1 MLMKKV
7 NVAPLG
13 ENVLVVFEK
22 PEVKTDSG
30 LYLPEN
36 ASSDK
41 SSKEGKVVAI
51 GESDKI
57 KVKPGQ
63 HIIYTRYGGTDI
75 KIAGAEYAIVKHE
88 DILAVVAE

>member
-1 MLMKKV
+1 M
-7 NVAPLG
+7 
-13 ENVLVVFEK
+13 
-22 PEVKTDSG
+22 
-30 LYLPEN
+30 
-36 ASSDK
+36 
-41 SSKEGKVVAI
+41 VAI

-88 DILAVVAE
+88 DILAVVTE